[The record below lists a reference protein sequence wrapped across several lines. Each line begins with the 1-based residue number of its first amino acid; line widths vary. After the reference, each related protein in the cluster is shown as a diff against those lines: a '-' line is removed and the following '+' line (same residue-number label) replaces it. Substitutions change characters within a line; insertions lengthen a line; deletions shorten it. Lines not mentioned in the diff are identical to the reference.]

1 MSLSGGGGLTCL
13 GFHSVVPG
21 GLLDAFNLGYA
32 RCMLHVHII
41 DYKNCFLV
49 DNADVVGLT
58 HQVCDIFSLMSEK

>member
-1 MSLSGGGGLTCL
+1 M
-13 GFHSVVPG
+13 VPG